1 MMAAQRKSELT
12 AEEIQKLK
20 EEMERERRETMAEMQ
35 MYNKKIK
42 EMQNEANAYRDKL
55 KGGQGDLEKAK
66 QYAKQLQ
73 QQSKNL

>member
-1 MMAAQRKSELT
+1 
-12 AEEIQKLK
+12 
-20 EEMERERRETMAEMQ
+20 MERERRETMAEMQ

-42 EMQNEANAYRDKL
+42 EMQNEANSYRDKL

>member
-1 MMAAQRKSELT
+1 MAAQRKSELT